1 LLPKLL
7 AAPANEELE
16 NDHHYRDHHGNVG
29 TDLTTQEGIPMT
41 IGTVDYGELSVPD
54 LAKLINDEYSLVLA
68 SERNNLQRALT
79 IGEKLLALRAR
90 AKHGEWQEKLK
101 GWCPKLSYE
110 TATLYIR
117 LFEKRDEWEER
128 AKTESV
134 ETTDLTIERVRQL
147 LAKPRPKPD
156 TDSTEDDE
164 GDDAEDADSAI
175 SRGEVSPG
183 ADKVV
188 ANLELDTGDM
198 FEVLKKVY
206 DHDDL
211 TDIAKRL
218 ATHLGMTLVPARA
231 QQPTAGAP
239 IGAAPMERRL

>member
-1 LLPKLL
+1 M
-7 AAPANEELE
+7 
-16 NDHHYRDHHGNVG
+16 
-29 TDLTTQEGIPMT
+29 QEGIPMT

-79 IGEKLLALRAR
+79 IGEKPVALRAR

-110 TATLYIR
+110 TATVYIR
-117 LFEKRDEWEER
+117 LFEKRDVWEER
-128 AKTESV
+128 AKATSV
-134 ETTDLTIERVRQL
+134 EPTDLTIEGARQL
-147 LAKPRPKPD
+147 LAKSKPES
-156 TDSTEDDE
+156 DSDSEPDPDSDSDGDADE
-164 GDDAEDADSAI
+164 GKVSA
-175 SRGEVSPG
+175 GATPG

-188 ANLELDTGDM
+188 ASLELDSGDM
-198 FEVLKKVY
+198 FEVLIKVY
-206 DHDDL
+206 DPDEV

-239 IGAAPMERRL
+239 IGAAPIERRL